1 MTMFGDKI
9 FTPRLTLRKITTDDL
24 PLLVSWSNSDSAH
37 GQFLTPDKLSMESGQ
52 EKIASGVFWNDKNK
66 TFFIQRRDT
75 TPMGTITYWLRSEK
89 CECAVIKVKITAPEL
104 RGQGYGTEVQKYL
117 IIHLFDRLRLDEV
130 EMYTDI
136 NNKAQQRCLGKLGF
150 ELIESL
156 AYDDH
161 QVRRLGHL
169 YRLPKQRYETFPLY
183 RYHYE

>member
-1 MTMFGDKI
+1 MAIFGDNI
-9 FTPRLTLRKITTDDL
+9 FTPRLNLRKITADDL
-24 PLLVSWSNSDSAH
+24 ALIVSWSNSDSAH
-37 GQFLTPDKLSMESGQ
+37 GPFLTPDKLSLEAGQ

-66 TFFIQRRDT
+66 TFFIQHRDG

-89 CECAVIKVKITAPEL
+89 NECAVIKVKITIPEQ
-104 RGQGYGTEVQKYL
+104 RGKGYGTEAQKYL
-117 IIHLFDRLRLDEV
+117 IINLFERLRLDEV
-130 EMYTDI
+130 DMYTDI
-136 NNKAQQRCLGKLGF
+136 NNKAQQRCLSKLGF

-169 YRLPKQRYETFPLY
+169 YRLPRQRYQSHPVY

>member
-1 MTMFGDKI
+1 MAIFGDNI
-9 FTPRLTLRKITTDDL
+9 FTPRLNLRKITADDL
-24 PLLVSWSNSDSAH
+24 ALIVSWSNSDSAH
-37 GQFLTPDKLSMESGQ
+37 GPFLTPDKLSLEAGR

-66 TFFIQRRDT
+66 TFFIQHRDG

-89 CECAVIKVKITAPEL
+89 NECAVIKVKITIPEQ
-104 RGQGYGTEVQKYL
+104 RGKGYGTEAQKYL
-117 IIHLFDRLRLDEV
+117 IINLFERLRLDEV
-130 EMYTDI
+130 DMYTDI
-136 NNKAQQRCLGKLGF
+136 NNKAQQRCLSKLGF

-169 YRLPKQRYETFPLY
+169 YRLPRQRYQSHPVY